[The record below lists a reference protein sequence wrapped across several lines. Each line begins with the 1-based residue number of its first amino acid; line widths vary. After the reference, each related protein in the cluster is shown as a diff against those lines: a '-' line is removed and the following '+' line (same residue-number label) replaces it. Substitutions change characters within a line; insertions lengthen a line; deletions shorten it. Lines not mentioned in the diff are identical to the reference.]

1 MTQEQHR
8 PPLNE
13 RDAAAYIG
21 MSVQYLR
28 QSRIRGTTKCTSAPP
43 FIRVGKVIR
52 YLPADLDA
60 WLESRR
66 HFPGAKA
73 A

>member
-1 MTQEQHR
+1 MVQDHR

-13 RDAAAYIG
+13 RAAASYIG
-21 MSVQYLR
+21 MSIGYLR
-28 QSRIRGTTKCTSAPP
+28 LSRMRGANKCTSAPP
-43 FIRVGKVIR
+43 FVRMGKSIR

-66 HFPGAKA
+66 QFPGHA